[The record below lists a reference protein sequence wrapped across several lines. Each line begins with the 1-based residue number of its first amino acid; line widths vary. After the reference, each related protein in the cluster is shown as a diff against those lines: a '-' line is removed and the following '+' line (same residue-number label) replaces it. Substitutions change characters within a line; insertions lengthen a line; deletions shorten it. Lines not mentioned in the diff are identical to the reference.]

1 MCYKF
6 HYPNAADFGHGA
18 VVKMLKY
25 NLYFFIHCDVRTKK
39 YLCCTLLIYM
49 SMEKEQKEK
58 LHAVRIPC
66 NSTVK
71 NYTFATL
78 KRLGLDEKPG
88 KVYNDIVS
96 GNGAVPKSVYAAS
109 TKAKTLLEMI
119 PKFHPPVPVTAAEKQ
134 EYDALIEQ
142 WGTHIKTQIN
152 DAFSVIYLC
161 NEVNKVLQKKNSTVR
176 CQRKHLVWCLSLLG
190 ESAMTPKGVAD
201 AILRYDGTDWE
212 NLPQLENDDKYYVRL
227 NDDSDEEKQKFLDT
241 VEFIYALSSSAAD
254 ASLVEKIQNDI
265 DVLTEFSGWGDALT
279 DYKYV
284 ERYKEFAGRLQTLP
298 AALLK
303 KFKVTKKQM
312 KSAAP
317 KKQEMTQED
326 EQCATTTGKE
336 EVMESPANESTEQ
349 PSVDEETTDSS
360 ATVESPSV
368 MEEHKQIDGVSA
380 ENDDI
385 PQQTNEDI
393 EGNDAQHEPEQCEL
407 NQMELTDYINEFTR
421 NDETGRNKIS
431 EVQEYID
438 AFCKFKDFDAEF
450 DDLKRSVDDYQKR
463 FKGGYI
469 AGIIKNKV
477 MQHESNNEQQ

>member
-1 MCYKF
+1 
-6 HYPNAADFGHGA
+6 
-18 VVKMLKY
+18 
-25 NLYFFIHCDVRTKK
+25 
-39 YLCCTLLIYM
+39 
-49 SMEKEQKEK
+49 MEKEQKEK

-96 GNGAVPKSVYAAS
+96 GNGAIPKSVYAAT

-119 PKFHPPVPVTAAEKQ
+119 PKFHPPVPVTAAEMQ

-142 WGTHIKTQIN
+142 WGTYIKTQMN

-161 NEVNKVLQKKNSTVR
+161 DEVNKVLQKKNSTVR

-265 DVLTEFSGWGDALT
+265 DVLTEFSRWGDALT

-298 AALLK
+298 AALQK
-303 KFKVTKKQM
+303 KYKAGKKQM
-312 KSAAP
+312 KSATP
-317 KKQEMTQED
+317 KKQEMTHEE
-326 EQCATTTGKE
+326 EQCATVTEKE
-336 EVMESPANESTEQ
+336 EVMESSANESTEQ
-349 PSVDEETTDSS
+349 PSVDEQTTDSS
-360 ATVESPSV
+360 EQDQPS
-368 MEEHKQIDGVSA
+368 GNSA
-380 ENDDI
+380 ENADTH
-385 PQQTNEDI
+385 QQSNEDI
-393 EGNDAQHEPEQCEL
+393 ESTDAQHEPEQWEL
-407 NQMELTDYINEFTR
+407 NQMELSDYINEFTS
-421 NDETGRNKIS
+421 NDETGENKIK
-431 EVQEYID
+431 EVKDYID

-450 DDLKRSVDDYQKR
+450 ADLKRIVDNYQKR
-463 FKGGYI
+463 FKGGFI
-469 AGIIKNKV
+469 AGVIKNKV
-477 MQHESNNEQQ
+477 MEHESTEQQ

>member
-1 MCYKF
+1 
-6 HYPNAADFGHGA
+6 
-18 VVKMLKY
+18 
-25 NLYFFIHCDVRTKK
+25 
-39 YLCCTLLIYM
+39 
-49 SMEKEQKEK
+49 MEKEQKEK
-58 LHAVRIPC
+58 LHADAVRIPC

-96 GNGAVPKSVYAAS
+96 GNGAIPKSVYAAT

-142 WGTHIKTQIN
+142 WGSHIRNQMN

-161 NEVNKVLQKKNSTVR
+161 DEVNKVLQKKNSTVR

-201 AILRYDGTDWE
+201 AIVKYDGTDWE
-212 NLPQLENDDKYYVRL
+212 NLPILENDDKYYVRL
-227 NDDSDEEKQKFLDT
+227 NDDTDEEKQKFLDT
-241 VEFIYALSSSAAD
+241 VEFIYALSSSTAAP
-254 ASLVEKIQNDI
+254 SLIEKIQNDI
-265 DVLTEFSGWGDALT
+265 EVLTEFSRWGDALT

-298 AALLK
+298 AALSK

-326 EQCATTTGKE
+326 EQCATTTEKE

-349 PSVDEETTDSS
+349 PSVDEQTTDSS
-360 ATVESPSV
+360 AIVESPSV

-385 PQQTNEDI
+385 PQQSNEDT
-393 EGNDAQHEPEQCEL
+393 EGNDSQHEPEQWEL

-477 MQHESNNEQQ
+477 MQHESNDEQQ

>member
-1 MCYKF
+1 M
-6 HYPNAADFGHGA
+6 
-18 VVKMLKY
+18 
-25 NLYFFIHCDVRTKK
+25 I
-39 YLCCTLLIYM
+39 M
-49 SMEKEQKEK
+49 SNEQKEK

-88 KVYNDIVS
+88 KVYNDIVY
-96 GNGAVPKSVYAAS
+96 GNGAIPKSVYAAS

-142 WGTHIKTQIN
+142 WGTYIKTQMN

-161 NEVNKVLQKKNSTVR
+161 DEVNKVLQKKNSMVR

-201 AILRYDGTDWE
+201 AIVKYDGTDWE
-212 NLPQLENDDKYYVRL
+212 SLPQLENDDKYYVRL
-227 NDDSDEEKQKFLDT
+227 HDDSDEEQQKFLDT
-241 VEFIYALSSSAAD
+241 VEFIFALSSSSAD
-254 ASLVEKIQNDI
+254 VSWGEKIQNDI
-265 DVLTEFSGWGDALT
+265 DVLTEFSKWGDVLK

-298 AALLK
+298 AALSK

-317 KKQEMTQED
+317 KKQEMTHEE
-326 EQCATTTGKE
+326 EQCATTTEKEDVIESSTNENTEQLSVAEQTTESSAAVEAQSTVKE
-336 EVMESPANESTEQ
+336 EHEQ
-349 PSVDEETTDSS
+349 S
-360 ATVESPSV
+360 
-368 MEEHKQIDGVSA
+368 DGVSA
-380 ENDDI
+380 ENDDTESENN
-385 PQQTNEDI
+385 QYF
-393 EGNDAQHEPEQCEL
+393 PEQWEL
-407 NQMELTDYINEFTR
+407 NQMELKDYIDEFTR
-421 NDETGRNKIS
+421 NDETGRYKIK
-431 EVQEYID
+431 EVQEYIE

-450 DDLKRSVDDYQKR
+450 DDLKRSVDDYQKS

-477 MQHESNNEQQ
+477 LAHESKNQQGL

>member
-1 MCYKF
+1 
-6 HYPNAADFGHGA
+6 
-18 VVKMLKY
+18 
-25 NLYFFIHCDVRTKK
+25 
-39 YLCCTLLIYM
+39 
-49 SMEKEQKEK
+49 MEKEQKEK

-96 GNGAVPKSVYAAS
+96 GNGAIPKSVYATT

-119 PKFHPPVPVTAAEKQ
+119 PKFHPPVPVTAAEMQ

-142 WGTHIKTQIN
+142 WGTHIKTQMN

-161 NEVNKVLQKKNSTVR
+161 DEVNKVLQKKNSTVR

-201 AILRYDGTDWE
+201 AILKYDGTDWE

-265 DVLTEFSGWGDALT
+265 EVLTEFSGWGDALT

-298 AALLK
+298 AALSK
-303 KFKVTKKQM
+303 KFKVTKKQI
-312 KSAAP
+312 KYAAP
-317 KKQEMTQED
+317 KKQEITHEE
-326 EQCATTTGKE
+326 EQYTTTTEKE
-336 EVMESPANESTEQ
+336 EVMESSANESTEQ
-349 PSVDEETTDSS
+349 PSVDEKTTDSS
-360 ATVESPSV
+360 ATVENQS
-368 MEEHKQIDGVSA
+368 EENKTIEYDMGITPLDRAQTKI
-380 ENDDI
+380 ENDLPLDPDEQLALVKI
-385 PQQTNEDI
+385 
-393 EGNDAQHEPEQCEL
+393 HECPICGGDLVEK
-407 NQMELTDYINEFTR
+407 
-421 NDETGRNKIS
+421 TGLHR
-431 EVQEYID
+431 EYISHRD
-438 AFCKFKDFDAEF
+438 SKPCP
-450 DDLKRSVDDYQKR
+450 
-463 FKGGYI
+463 YI
-469 AGIIKNKV
+469 AWGTFEKPEIHEKYNKPV
-477 MQHESNNEQQ
+477 ERKK

>member
-1 MCYKF
+1 
-6 HYPNAADFGHGA
+6 
-18 VVKMLKY
+18 
-25 NLYFFIHCDVRTKK
+25 
-39 YLCCTLLIYM
+39 
-49 SMEKEQKEK
+49 MEKEQKEK

-96 GNGAVPKSVYAAS
+96 GNGAIPKSVYAAT

-119 PKFHPPVPVTAAEKQ
+119 PKFHPPVPVTAAEMQ

-142 WGTHIKTQIN
+142 WGTYIKTQMN

-161 NEVNKVLQKKNSTVR
+161 DEVNKVLQKKNSTVR

-265 DVLTEFSGWGDALT
+265 EVLTEFSRWGDALT

-298 AALLK
+298 AALQK
-303 KFKVTKKQM
+303 KYKAGKKQM
-312 KSAAP
+312 KSAVP
-317 KKQEMTQED
+317 KKQEMTHEE
-326 EQCATTTGKE
+326 EQSASVTEKE
-336 EVMESPANESTEQ
+336 EVMESSANESSEQ
-349 PSVDEETTDSS
+349 PCVDEQTTDSS
-360 ATVESPSV
+360 EQDQAS
-368 MEEHKQIDGVSA
+368 GNSA
-380 ENDDI
+380 ENADT
-385 PQQTNEDI
+385 PQQSNEDI
-393 EGNDAQHEPEQCEL
+393 ESNDAQHEPEQWEL
-407 NQMELTDYINEFTR
+407 NQMELSDYINEFTS
-421 NDETGRNKIS
+421 NDETGKNKIK
-431 EVQEYID
+431 EVKDYID

-450 DDLKRSVDDYQKR
+450 SDLKRIVDNYQKR
-463 FKGGYI
+463 FKGGFI
-469 AGIIKNKV
+469 AGVIKNKV
-477 MQHESNNEQQ
+477 MEHESTEQQ

>member
-1 MCYKF
+1 
-6 HYPNAADFGHGA
+6 
-18 VVKMLKY
+18 
-25 NLYFFIHCDVRTKK
+25 
-39 YLCCTLLIYM
+39 
-49 SMEKEQKEK
+49 MEKEQKEK

-96 GNGAVPKSVYAAS
+96 GNGAIPKSVYAAT

-119 PKFHPPVPVTAAEKQ
+119 PKFHPPVPVTAAEMQ

-142 WGTHIKTQIN
+142 WGTHIKTQMN

-161 NEVNKVLQKKNSTVR
+161 DEVNKVLQKKNSTVR

-265 DVLTEFSGWGDALT
+265 EVLTEFSRWGDALT

-298 AALLK
+298 AALSK
-303 KFKVTKKQM
+303 KFKVTKKQI

-326 EQCATTTGKE
+326 EQCATTTEKE

-349 PSVDEETTDSS
+349 PSVDEQTTDSS
-360 ATVESPSV
+360 EQDQASGNSTENADTP
-368 MEEHKQIDGVSA
+368 KQS
-380 ENDDI
+380 
-385 PQQTNEDI
+385 NEDI
-393 EGNDAQHEPEQCEL
+393 ESNDAQHEPEQWEL
-407 NQMELTDYINEFTR
+407 NQMELSDYINEFTS
-421 NDETGRNKIS
+421 NDETGKNKIK
-431 EVQEYID
+431 EVKDYID

-450 DDLKRSVDDYQKR
+450 ADLKRIVDNYQKR
-463 FKGGYI
+463 FKGGFI
-469 AGIIKNKV
+469 AGVIKNKV
-477 MQHESNNEQQ
+477 MEHESTEQQ

>member
-1 MCYKF
+1 
-6 HYPNAADFGHGA
+6 
-18 VVKMLKY
+18 
-25 NLYFFIHCDVRTKK
+25 
-39 YLCCTLLIYM
+39 M

-78 KRLGLDEKPG
+78 KRLGLDAKPG

-96 GNGAVPKSVYAAS
+96 GNGAIPKNVYATS

-161 NEVNKVLQKKNSTVR
+161 DEVNKVLQKKNSTVR

-265 DVLTEFSGWGDALT
+265 DVLTEFSRWGDALT

-298 AALLK
+298 AALQK
-303 KFKVTKKQM
+303 KYKAGKKQM
-312 KSAAP
+312 KSATP
-317 KKQEMTQED
+317 KKQEMTHEE
-326 EQCATTTGKE
+326 EQCATVTEKE
-336 EVMESPANESTEQ
+336 EVMESSANESTEQ
-349 PSVDEETTDSS
+349 PSVDEQTTDSS
-360 ATVESPSV
+360 EQDQPS
-368 MEEHKQIDGVSA
+368 GNSA
-380 ENDDI
+380 ENADTH
-385 PQQTNEDI
+385 QQSNEDI
-393 EGNDAQHEPEQCEL
+393 ESTDAQHEPEQWEL
-407 NQMELTDYINEFTR
+407 NQMELSDYINEFTS
-421 NDETGRNKIS
+421 NDETGKNKIK
-431 EVQEYID
+431 EVKDYID

-450 DDLKRSVDDYQKR
+450 ADLKRIVDNYQKR
-463 FKGGYI
+463 FKGGFI
-469 AGIIKNKV
+469 AGVIKNKV
-477 MQHESNNEQQ
+477 MEHESTEQQ

>member
-1 MCYKF
+1 
-6 HYPNAADFGHGA
+6 
-18 VVKMLKY
+18 
-25 NLYFFIHCDVRTKK
+25 
-39 YLCCTLLIYM
+39 
-49 SMEKEQKEK
+49 MEKEQKEK

-96 GNGAVPKSVYAAS
+96 GNGAIPKSVYAAT

-119 PKFHPPVPVTAAEKQ
+119 PKFHPPVPVTAAEMQ

-142 WGTHIKTQIN
+142 WGTYIKTQMN

-161 NEVNKVLQKKNSTVR
+161 DEVNKVLQKKNSTVR

-227 NDDSDEEKQKFLDT
+227 NDDSDEEKQNFLDT

-265 DVLTEFSGWGDALT
+265 EVLTEFSRWGDALT

-298 AALLK
+298 AALSK
-303 KFKVTKKQM
+303 KFKVTKKQI

-317 KKQEMTQED
+317 KKQEMTHEE
-326 EQCATTTGKE
+326 EQSASVTEKE
-336 EVMESPANESTEQ
+336 EVMESSANESSEQ
-349 PSVDEETTDSS
+349 PCVDEQTTDSS
-360 ATVESPSV
+360 EQDQAS
-368 MEEHKQIDGVSA
+368 GNSA

-385 PQQTNEDI
+385 PQQSNEDI
-393 EGNDAQHEPEQCEL
+393 EGNDSQHEPEQWEL

-421 NDETGRNKIS
+421 NDETGKNKIK
-431 EVQEYID
+431 EVKDYID

-450 DDLKRSVDDYQKR
+450 ADLKRIVDNYQKR
-463 FKGGYI
+463 FKGGFI
-469 AGIIKNKV
+469 AGVIKNKV
-477 MQHESNNEQQ
+477 MEHESTEQQ

>member
-1 MCYKF
+1 
-6 HYPNAADFGHGA
+6 
-18 VVKMLKY
+18 
-25 NLYFFIHCDVRTKK
+25 
-39 YLCCTLLIYM
+39 
-49 SMEKEQKEK
+49 MEKEQKEK

-96 GNGAVPKSVYAAS
+96 GNGAIPKSVYATT

-119 PKFHPPVPVTAAEKQ
+119 PKFHPPVPVTAAEMQ

-142 WGTHIKTQIN
+142 WGTHIKTQMN

-161 NEVNKVLQKKNSTVR
+161 DEVNKVLQKKNSTVR

-201 AILRYDGTDWE
+201 AILKYDGTDWE

-265 DVLTEFSGWGDALT
+265 EVLTEFSGWGDALT

-298 AALLK
+298 AALSK
-303 KFKVTKKQM
+303 KFKVTKKQI
-312 KSAAP
+312 KYAAP
-317 KKQEMTQED
+317 KKQEITHEE
-326 EQCATTTGKE
+326 EQYTTTTEKE
-336 EVMESPANESTEQ
+336 EVMESSANESTEQ
-349 PSVDEETTDSS
+349 PSVDEKTTDSS
-360 ATVESPSV
+360 ATVENQS
-368 MEEHKQIDGVSA
+368 EENKTIEYDMGITPLDRAQTKI
-380 ENDDI
+380 ENNLPLDPDEQLALVKI
-385 PQQTNEDI
+385 
-393 EGNDAQHEPEQCEL
+393 HECPICGGDLVEK
-407 NQMELTDYINEFTR
+407 
-421 NDETGRNKIS
+421 TGLHR
-431 EVQEYID
+431 EYISHRD
-438 AFCKFKDFDAEF
+438 SKPCP
-450 DDLKRSVDDYQKR
+450 
-463 FKGGYI
+463 YI
-469 AGIIKNKV
+469 AWGTFEKPEIHEKYNKPV
-477 MQHESNNEQQ
+477 ERKK

>member
-1 MCYKF
+1 
-6 HYPNAADFGHGA
+6 
-18 VVKMLKY
+18 
-25 NLYFFIHCDVRTKK
+25 
-39 YLCCTLLIYM
+39 
-49 SMEKEQKEK
+49 MEKKQKEK

-96 GNGAVPKSVYAAS
+96 GNGAIPKSVYAAT

-142 WGTHIKTQIN
+142 WGSHIRNQMN

-161 NEVNKVLQKKNSTVR
+161 DEVNKVLQKKNSTIR

-201 AILRYDGTDWE
+201 AIVKYDGTDWE
-212 NLPQLENDDKYYVRL
+212 NLPILENDDKYYVRL

-254 ASLVEKIQNDI
+254 ASLIEKIQNDI
-265 DVLTEFSGWGDALT
+265 EVLTEFSRWGDALT

-298 AALLK
+298 AALSK
-303 KFKVTKKQM
+303 KFKGTKKHM
-312 KSAAP
+312 KSAASE
-317 KKQEMTQED
+317 KQEMTHVE
-326 EQCATTTGKE
+326 EPCATVTEKE
-336 EVMESPANESTEQ
+336 EVMESSANENSEQ
-349 PSVDEETTDSS
+349 PSVDEQISGSS
-360 ATVESPSV
+360 ATVESPSVV

-380 ENDDI
+380 ENDEI
-385 PQQTNEDI
+385 LQQSNEDI
-393 EGNDAQHEPEQCEL
+393 AGNDSQHEPEQWEL
-407 NQMELTDYINEFTR
+407 NKIELTDYINAFTR

-450 DDLKRSVDDYQKR
+450 ADLKRIVDNYQKR

-477 MQHESNNEQQ
+477 MQHESNDEQQ

>member
-78 KRLGLDEKPG
+78 KRLGLDAKPG

-96 GNGAVPKSVYAAS
+96 GNGAIPKNVYATS

-161 NEVNKVLQKKNSTVR
+161 DEVNKVLQKKNSTVR

-201 AILRYDGTDWE
+201 AIVKYDGTDWE
-212 NLPQLENDDKYYVRL
+212 NLPLLENDDKYYVRL
-227 NDDSDEEKQKFLDT
+227 NGDSDEEKQKFLDT
-241 VEFIYALSSSAAD
+241 VEFIYTLSSSAAD
-254 ASLVEKIQNDI
+254 ASFVENIQNDI
-265 DVLTEFSGWGDALT
+265 DVLTEFSRWGDALT

-298 AALLK
+298 AALQK
-303 KFKVTKKQM
+303 KYKAGKKQM

-317 KKQEMTQED
+317 KKQEMTHEE
-326 EQCATTTGKE
+326 EQSATVTEKE
-336 EVMESPANESTEQ
+336 EVMESSANESSEQ
-349 PSVDEETTDSS
+349 PSGD
-360 ATVESPSV
+360 
-368 MEEHKQIDGVSA
+368 SA
-380 ENDDI
+380 ENADT
-385 PQQTNEDI
+385 PQQSNEDI
-393 EGNDAQHEPEQCEL
+393 ESNDAQHEPEQWEI
-407 NQMELTDYINEFTR
+407 NRMELTDYIDEFTS
-421 NDETGRNKIS
+421 NDETGKNKIK
-431 EVQEYID
+431 EVKDYID

-450 DDLKRSVDDYQKR
+450 ADLKRIVDNYQKR
-463 FKGGYI
+463 FKGGFI
-469 AGIIKNKV
+469 AGVIKNKV
-477 MQHESNNEQQ
+477 MEHESTEQQ

>member
-1 MCYKF
+1 
-6 HYPNAADFGHGA
+6 
-18 VVKMLKY
+18 
-25 NLYFFIHCDVRTKK
+25 
-39 YLCCTLLIYM
+39 
-49 SMEKEQKEK
+49 MEKEQKEK

-96 GNGAVPKSVYAAS
+96 GNGAIPKSVYAAT

-119 PKFHPPVPVTAAEKQ
+119 PKFHPPVPVTAAEMQ

-142 WGTHIKTQIN
+142 WGTYIKTQMN

-161 NEVNKVLQKKNSTVR
+161 DEVNKVLQKKNSTVR

-265 DVLTEFSGWGDALT
+265 DVLTEFSRWGDALT

-298 AALLK
+298 AALQK
-303 KFKVTKKQM
+303 KYKAGKKQM
-312 KSAAP
+312 KSATP
-317 KKQEMTQED
+317 KKQKMTHEE
-326 EQCATTTGKE
+326 EQCATVTEKE
-336 EVMESPANESTEQ
+336 EVMESSANESTEQ
-349 PSVDEETTDSS
+349 PSVDEQTTDSS
-360 ATVESPSV
+360 EQDQPS
-368 MEEHKQIDGVSA
+368 GNSA
-380 ENDDI
+380 ENADTH
-385 PQQTNEDI
+385 QQSNEDI
-393 EGNDAQHEPEQCEL
+393 ESTDAQHEPEQWEL
-407 NQMELTDYINEFTR
+407 NQMELSDYINEFTS
-421 NDETGRNKIS
+421 NDETGKNKIK
-431 EVQEYID
+431 EVKDYID

-450 DDLKRSVDDYQKR
+450 ADLKRIVDNYQKR
-463 FKGGYI
+463 FKGGFI
-469 AGIIKNKV
+469 AGVIKNKV
-477 MQHESNNEQQ
+477 MEHESTEQQ

>member
-1 MCYKF
+1 
-6 HYPNAADFGHGA
+6 
-18 VVKMLKY
+18 
-25 NLYFFIHCDVRTKK
+25 
-39 YLCCTLLIYM
+39 
-49 SMEKEQKEK
+49 MEKEQKEK

-96 GNGAVPKSVYAAS
+96 GNGAIPKSVYAAT

-119 PKFHPPVPVTAAEKQ
+119 PKFHPPVPVTAAEMQ

-142 WGTHIKTQIN
+142 WGTYIKTQMN

-161 NEVNKVLQKKNSTVR
+161 DEVNKVLQKKNSTVR

-265 DVLTEFSGWGDALT
+265 EVLTEFSRWGDALT

-298 AALLK
+298 AALSK
-303 KFKVTKKQM
+303 KFKVTKKQI

-317 KKQEMTQED
+317 KKQEMTQ
-326 EQCATTTGKE
+326 
-336 EVMESPANESTEQ
+336 
-349 PSVDEETTDSS
+349 
-360 ATVESPSV
+360 
-368 MEEHKQIDGVSA
+368 
-380 ENDDI
+380 
-385 PQQTNEDI
+385 
-393 EGNDAQHEPEQCEL
+393 
-407 NQMELTDYINEFTR
+407 
-421 NDETGRNKIS
+421 
-431 EVQEYID
+431 
-438 AFCKFKDFDAEF
+438 
-450 DDLKRSVDDYQKR
+450 
-463 FKGGYI
+463 
-469 AGIIKNKV
+469 
-477 MQHESNNEQQ
+477 

>member
-1 MCYKF
+1 
-6 HYPNAADFGHGA
+6 
-18 VVKMLKY
+18 
-25 NLYFFIHCDVRTKK
+25 
-39 YLCCTLLIYM
+39 
-49 SMEKEQKEK
+49 MEKEQKEK

-96 GNGAVPKSVYAAS
+96 GNGAIPKSVYAAT

-119 PKFHPPVPVTAAEKQ
+119 PKFHPPVPVTAAEMQ
-134 EYDALIEQ
+134 EYDALTEQ
-142 WGTHIKTQIN
+142 WGTYIKTQMN

-161 NEVNKVLQKKNSTVR
+161 DEVNKVLQKKNSTVR

-265 DVLTEFSGWGDALT
+265 DVLTEFSKWGDALT

-298 AALLK
+298 ATLQK
-303 KFKVTKKQM
+303 KYKAGKKQM

-317 KKQEMTQED
+317 KKQEMTHEE
-326 EQCATTTGKE
+326 EQCATVTEKE
-336 EVMESPANESTEQ
+336 EVMESSANESTEQ
-349 PSVDEETTDSS
+349 PSVDEQTTDSS
-360 ATVESPSV
+360 EQDQPS
-368 MEEHKQIDGVSA
+368 GNSA
-380 ENDDI
+380 ENADTH
-385 PQQTNEDI
+385 QQSNEDI
-393 EGNDAQHEPEQCEL
+393 ESTDAQHEPEQWEL
-407 NQMELTDYINEFTR
+407 NQMELSDYINEFTS
-421 NDETGRNKIS
+421 NDETGKNKIK
-431 EVQEYID
+431 EVKDYID

-450 DDLKRSVDDYQKR
+450 ADLKRIVDNYQKR
-463 FKGGYI
+463 FKGGFI
-469 AGIIKNKV
+469 AGVIKNKV
-477 MQHESNNEQQ
+477 MEHESTEQQ